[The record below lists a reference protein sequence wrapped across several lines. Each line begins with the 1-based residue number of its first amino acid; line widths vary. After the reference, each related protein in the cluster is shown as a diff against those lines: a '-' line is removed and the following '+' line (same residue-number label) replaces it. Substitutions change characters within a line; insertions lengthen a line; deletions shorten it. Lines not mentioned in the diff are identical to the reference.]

1 MGLVTAQFNA
11 LEAVMRAV
19 LCRLIGAVDAKRA
32 LVAINR
38 LSFRLVVDAIGDLE
52 KDWPLGEEQER
63 LRDLVN
69 NARQINE
76 TRNTLIHASWTQKKG
91 ELAMRFTI
99 GKVGLHPV
107 PVELEDFADDIAET
121 MTIAMNCLGTPR
133 TEDEHKK

>member
-11 LEAVMRAV
+11 LEALMRAV
-19 LCRLIGAVDAKRA
+19 LCRLTGAVDSKRA

-107 PVELEDFADDIAET
+107 
-121 MTIAMNCLGTPR
+121 C
-133 TEDEHKK
+133 